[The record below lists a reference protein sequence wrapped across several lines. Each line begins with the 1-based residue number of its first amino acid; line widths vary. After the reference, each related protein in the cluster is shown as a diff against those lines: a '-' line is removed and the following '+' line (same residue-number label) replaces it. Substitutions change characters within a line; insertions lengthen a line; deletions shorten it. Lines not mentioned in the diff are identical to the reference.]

1 MAEDWAAVA
10 SDVSAAL
17 AEVGFA
23 ATLQRPSTGPATP
36 WDATAVTP
44 GATVAVTIMQ
54 DTYDLR
60 HIDGALIRADDRR
73 ILMASDVVPTV
84 ADKLVIGSET
94 LAIINVTPT
103 APGGTAVLYEVQARK

>member
-10 SDVSAAL
+10 ADVAAAL

-36 WDATAVTP
+36 WDAAPVVA

-54 DTYDLR
+54 DRYALGL
-60 HIDGALIRADDRR
+60 IDGALIRADDRR
-73 ILMASDVVPTV
+73 ILMSSSVAPTV
-84 ADKLVIGSET
+84 ADKLAIGSET